1 MSTYKEIKG
10 FKVQTLNADPVVAG
24 TSWSSGGNLNMARY
38 TLGNAGTQTAALG
51 FGGYAGPPA
60 GGTTGSTV
68 NTEAYDGTSWTEVNN
83 MNQAKGHGVS
93 FGLQTAAIF
102 AGGYKDLNAPPY
114 GRTVFT
120 ETESWNGSS
129 WTEVNNLPKSLY
141 RTAAFGTSTAG
152 ITAAGATGHP
162 ASDNS
167 ESYSWDGTNWTDG
180 PNVNTPRSY
189 QMGLGTS
196 TAGMIVGGY
205 IQSPASVVGNTE
217 IWNGSAWTE
226 VNDLNTA
233 RRGSGA
239 STLGS
244 TSEGIIFG
252 GSTPPVT
259 TKTEVYNGTSW
270 SETADL
276 ANARMENPGGSGVG
290 SLALAFGG
298 ENPSLG
304 ELTATEEFSVSTVA
318 DTNLDLGQVYYNS
331 TANAFKVTQNVDGT
345 GSWATGGNLNTKR
358 MGAGGAGIQTAGAIF
373 GGDADGGSP
382 RYGLHEQYNG
392 TSWTESTDLNQ
403 GKAYTGGA
411 GTQTSALNFTGYA
424 PQRWAL
430 TELWNGSSWTELNDM
445 NTARFGA
452 ASVGQ
457 VSTAALAA
465 GGSSGASATADV
477 VESWNGSSWTEI
489 AEINTGRAYFA
500 GSGTP
505 SAGLVFGGPS
515 SALTELWNGSSWTEV
530 NDMNSNARTGV
541 GGSRQ
546 GTSTSA
552 LGFGGNPNNVNTEI
566 WNGTSWTEVNNLAT
580 ARGNITGIGTTSLAL
595 AVGGEPPYLT
605 ATEEWTQPSSVL
617 NQTIT
622 AS

>member
-196 TAGMIVGGY
+196 TSGMIIGGY

-331 TANAFKVTQNVDGT
+331 TANAFKVTQTVFGT
-345 GSWATGGNLNTKR
+345 GSWSSGGALNTAR
-358 MGAGGAGIQTAGAIF
+358 SELAGAGVQTAALAF
-373 GGDADGGSP
+373 GGLVYPP
-382 RYGLHEQYNG
+382 RVANTELYNG
-392 TSWTESTDLNQ
+392 TSWTEVNDL
-403 GKAYTGGA
+403 
-411 GTQTSALNFTGYA
+411 
-424 PQRWAL
+424 
-430 TELWNGSSWTELNDM
+430 
-445 NTARFGA
+445 NTARSSNTGI
-452 ASVGQ
+452 GL
-457 VSTAALAA
+457 STAALSV
-465 GGSSGASATADV
+465 GGSTGSVSALN
-477 VESWNGSSWTEI
+477 ESWNGSSWTEV
-489 AEINTGRAYFA
+489 ADLNTARQNMS
-500 GSGTP
+500 GSGTTP
-505 SAGLVFGGPS
+505 AALIFGGNDGS
-515 SALTELWNGSSWTEV
+515 NTGKTETWNGSSWSEANDLNTARSDLAGATNGTTTATLAFGGSGVSAANESWNGSAWTEV
-530 NDMNSNARTGV
+530 GDLNTARQNL
-541 GGSRQ
+541 GGG
-546 GTSTSA
+546 GTQTSA
-552 LGFGGNPNNVNTEI
+552 LAFAGETVAITES
-566 WNGTSWTEVNNLAT
+566 WNGTSWTEVADMAT
-580 ARGNITGIGTTSLAL
+580 ARYDLNTGGGGATNKAGLAFGGNA
-595 AVGGEPPYLT
+595 PPGKQT
-605 ATEEWTQPSSVL
+605 ATEEFTAPSSTV
-617 NQTIT
+617 NKTIT